1 MKELSVQE
9 LKAKMDRN
17 EDFQLI
23 DVREVSEHEYCSITG
38 AQLIPMGEILARI
51 NEVDKTKEVIIH
63 CKSGGRSGAIVNALM
78 ARGFSNVIN
87 LRGGIL
93 AWSQEIDPSIPTY

>member
-1 MKELSVQE
+1 MKEISVLE
-9 LKAKMDRN
+9 LKAKIDAN

-23 DVREVSEHEYCSITG
+23 DVREANEYEYCCI
-38 AQLIPMGEILARI
+38 AEAKHIPMGEILPRLS
-51 NEVDKTKEVIIH
+51 ELSKDKEIVIH

-78 ARGFSNVIN
+78 ARGFNNVVN

-93 AWSQEIDPSIPTY
+93 AWAHEIDPTLPTY

>member
-1 MKELSVQE
+1 MREISVKE
-9 LKAKMDRN
+9 LKAKLDSG
-17 EDFQLI
+17 EDIQVI
-23 DVREVSEHEYCSITG
+23 DVREVNEYAYCNIG
-38 AQLIPMGEILARI
+38 ADLLPMGQIMMNL
-51 NEVDKTKEVIIH
+51 DKVSKDKDVVIH

-93 AWSQEIDPSIPTY
+93 AWAEEVDPSIPTY

>member
-1 MKELSVQE
+1 MREISVTE
-9 LKAKMDRN
+9 LKAKLDSG
-17 EDFQLI
+17 EDIQVI
-23 DVREVSEHEYCSITG
+23 DVREVNEYEYCNIG
-38 AQLIPMGEILARI
+38 ADLLPMGQIMMNL
-51 NEVDKTKEVIIH
+51 DKVSKDKDVVIH

-93 AWSQEIDPSIPTY
+93 AWSEEVDPSIPTY

>member
-1 MKELSVQE
+1 MKEITVKE
-9 LKAKMDRN
+9 LKAKIDSN

-23 DVREVSEHEYCSITG
+23 DVREVNEYEYCRLERSIH
-38 AQLIPMGEILARI
+38 IPMGEILPRL
-51 NEVDKTKEVIIH
+51 NELSKDKDVVIH

-78 ARGFSNVIN
+78 ARGFNNVIN

-93 AWSQEIDPSIPTY
+93 AWSHEIDPSIPTY